1 MSCLSDSFCFPID
14 EFTDRRTSMHCSTVE
29 EANAFLEFLHMSG
42 RRWRS
47 GSTYLSSNNFE
58 SHGSDTCY
66 FFNEGTYGGLHRAL
80 DRGEVLEFS
89 DFVVSELEQDDTILN
104 EFLSSFDTK

>member
-14 EFTDRRTSMHCSTVE
+14 EFTGRRTSMHCSTEE
-29 EANAFLEFLHMSG
+29 EANAFLEFLNSIG
-42 RRWRS
+42 RRWAS
-47 GSTYLSSNNFE
+47 GVTYLSFNNFE
-58 SHGSDTCY
+58 SYGSDTCY
-66 FFNEGTYGGLHRAL
+66 FFNEGTYGSLPRAL
-80 DRGEVLEFS
+80 ERGEVLEFS